1 LTANPTA
8 PFEGAN
14 DSRVRTYLI
23 YVVLDTSESMRRPR
37 RGEAQHGAP
46 QQHFIRLIPQML
58 SELSSHPVT
67 NSLASVSVLA
77 FNDEPEILRPMTALN
92 QPAMISKPRLGY
104 GTDYAAVLKF
114 LVTQHRKD
122 VQQVKLSRLR
132 DDYGVDVA
140 KPWIFFI
147 TDGRPF
153 ADDANQDES
162 AWMPHRDKLAGD
174 AIGARIA
181 AIGLPG
187 ADRDVLWK
195 LATGNDHGTRNAFI
209 SNRSTNARELSESV
223 VTAIQ
228 SSITTSAS
236 VGLLTIRTPIGMERI
251 EGPRHG

>member
-1 LTANPTA
+1 
-8 PFEGAN
+8 
-14 DSRVRTYLI
+14 VRTYLI

-46 QQHFIRLIPQML
+46 QQHFVRLIPQML
-58 SELSSHPVT
+58 RELSSHPVT

-92 QPAMISKPRLGY
+92 QAAAIGKPRLGY

-114 LVTQHRKD
+114 LVAQHRKD

-140 KPWIFFI
+140 KPWVFFI

-153 ADDANQDES
+153 ANDANQEES
-162 AWMPHRDKLAGD
+162 AWMHHRDQLAGG
-174 AIGARIA
+174 AINARIA

-195 LATGNDHGTRNAFI
+195 LSTGNDNGTRNAFI

-223 VTAIQ
+223 VAAIQ

-236 VGLLTIRTPIGMERI
+236 VGLLTIRTPVGMERI
-251 EGPRHG
+251 EGPRNG